1 MATMISHRSG
11 IDLSLL
17 ARPDIQKVMSEIN
30 NLAPGVGQ
38 ILAIHGDSGTGKSSL
53 ARSILR
59 HLSGWSAY
67 SMTATAGMST
77 DELVERINLVVTQ
90 SESENAQGEVETTP
104 YEAAR
109 EAVQEAAYETSQH
122 AVQKAARKAQEES
135 VPEDCA
141 GLLEWMV
148 HLVDVPFA
156 STLIHIDDAHLLEES
171 TVQALAAALS
181 TIEDGRFIALMTGA
195 SNAPYLGYASDT
207 AQVTPMT
214 AEEIQTF
221 ALSDIGA
228 RISLDIA
235 ERIQTM
241 SGGLLGRVHELLTAL
256 PADSWNK
263 RSVNVKV
270 PHQWVKRWEEKSQ
283 GLSEETTAVLQ
294 AMACI
299 EEAATLDLL
308 ERMVGI
314 KGVDMALEAAID
326 AGIVSV
332 IAGVFPPVVEF
343 SAVEDKS
350 TLAGTVGPGRRRAFH
365 KGAHQY
371 YEARGD
377 KAQALIHRALGIS
390 SHDETIASELAAAA
404 EGLGQAGRWKEAAD
418 FYQLAAELSATKEQQ
433 QQYELYHLE
442 ALVASSNIRAVAHR
456 ARTLDTRA
464 PNMWR
469 DSLLGYL
476 AIHQGRRIEANSR
489 FANAVVD
496 EQAPDD
502 VRAQLASRKALAEIA
517 NWNLQG
523 VIDAAADAAKWGG
536 PDSEPALSAGYIAT
550 VADSALNGKNAN
562 IPVKPGESQVLAQR
576 RHMAQGWIKLANDDP
591 ISARQELQQLPRE
604 EGATRIDL
612 WQLAWL
618 ARAEF
623 LLGEWDDAIATV
635 EKGLFQ
641 SDYYGIDLLDPL
653 LLWTGAV
660 IAQLRGSYSIAAN
673 YRNRLVIGND
683 AFTIQRVPAAITRIV
698 TSLRENQ
705 MLEATR
711 AADQL
716 IAIDKETDISQPGFW
731 PWRDLAVNVL
741 LNTKRLD
748 EADEILTK
756 AEEDAKRVNNF
767 TLFARLVPERA
778 HQALVLGE
786 TERGIKL
793 YEEAIEMV
801 ASTHMR
807 PYQGRTLFAFGQAL
821 RRLGRRKQADG
832 YLARA
837 AEVYQS
843 MGAHAYVEKIN
854 RERRAGGLGPR
865 QNSASTLTTQELE
878 VAQHAASGL
887 TNKEIAAQLFLSPK
901 TVEFHLTRI
910 YRKLRIRTRTELPAA
925 LAQALRE

>member
-1 MATMISHRSG
+1 MATTISHRSG

-30 NLAPGVGQ
+30 NLSPGTGQ

-59 HLSGWSAY
+59 HIRGWSAY
-67 SMTATAGMST
+67 SMTATAGMGT
-77 DELVERINLVVTQ
+77 DDLVERINLVVTE
-90 SESENAQGEVETTP
+90 SESENASGEVDVVESSAVASISP
-104 YEAAR
+104 SAA
-109 EAVQEAAYETSQH
+109 ANAA
-122 AVQKAARKAQEES
+122 ANKDP
-135 VPEDCA
+135 VPEDF
-141 GLLEWMV
+141 GTVLEWMV
-148 HLVDVPFA
+148 HLIDVPFA

-171 TVQALAAALS
+171 TVHALAAALS
-181 TIEDGRFIALMTGA
+181 TLEDGRFIALMTGA
-195 SNAPYLGYASDT
+195 SNAPYLSYASDT
-207 AQVTPMT
+207 AQVTLMT

-228 RISLDIA
+228 RISLDLA
-235 ERIQTM
+235 ERIQSM
-241 SGGLLGRVHELLTAL
+241 SGGYLGRVHELLTAL
-256 PADSWNK
+256 PADSWN
-263 RSVNVKV
+263 RRNVTVQV
-270 PHQWVKRWEEKSQ
+270 PQQWIKRWEEKSQ
-283 GLSEETTAVLQ
+283 GLSPETLMALQ
-294 AMACI
+294 ALACI
-299 EEAATLDLL
+299 EEVATLDLL
-308 ERMVGI
+308 EHMVGTE
-314 KGVDMALEAAID
+314 GVDEALEPAIN

-332 IAGVFPPVVEF
+332 IAGVFPPVLQF

-350 TLAGTVGPGRRRAFH
+350 TVGGMVGPARRRAFH
-365 KGAHQY
+365 KGAHKY
-371 YEARGD
+371 YDARGD
-377 KAQALIHRALGIS
+377 KAQALVHRALGIS
-390 SHDETIASELAAAA
+390 SHDEDIATELAEAA
-404 EGLGQAGRWKEAAD
+404 EGLGNAGRWKEAAD
-418 FYQLAAELSATKEQQ
+418 FYQLAAEISATKAQQ
-433 QQYELYHLE
+433 HKYELNHLE

-469 DSLLGYL
+469 DSLLGFL
-476 AIHQGRRIEANSR
+476 AIHQGRRIEATSR
-489 FANAVVD
+489 FNNAVLD
-496 EQAPDD
+496 REAPDD

-517 NWNLQG
+517 NWNPQG

-536 PDSEPALSAGYIAT
+536 PQSEPALSAGYIAT
-550 VADSALNGKNAN
+550 VAQSALTGKNVEMPAQ
-562 IPVKPGESQVLAQR
+562 PGESQVLAQR
-576 RHMAQGWIKLANDDP
+576 RHMALGWIKLANDDP

-612 WQLAWL
+612 WQIAWL

-653 LLWTGAV
+653 LLWTGAI

-683 AFTIQRVPAAITRIV
+683 AFTIQRVPAAITRMV
-698 TSLRENQ
+698 TGLRENQ

-716 IAIDKETDISQPGFW
+716 IEMDKQTSISQPGFW

-741 LNTKRLD
+741 LNTKRLE
-748 EADEILTK
+748 EADELLSV
-756 AEEDAKRVNNF
+756 AEEDADRVKNF
-767 TLFARLVPERA
+767 GLQARLVADRA

-786 TERGIKL
+786 SDRGVKL
-793 YEEAIEMV
+793 YEQAIEMM
-801 ASTHMR
+801 ATSHMR

-821 RRLGRRKQADG
+821 RRLGRRRQADG
-832 YLARA
+832 YLASA
-837 AEVYQS
+837 AEIYQS
-843 MGAHAYVEKIN
+843 MGAHAHVEKIN

-865 QNSASTLTTQELE
+865 QNSASSLTTQELE

-925 LAQALRE
+925 LTQALRE

>member
-1 MATMISHRSG
+1 MATTISHRSG

-30 NLAPGVGQ
+30 NLAPGTGQ

-59 HLSGWSAY
+59 HLRGWSAY
-67 SMTATAGMST
+67 SMTAMAGMST
-77 DELVERINLVVTQ
+77 DDLVERINLVVTE
-90 SESENAQGEVETTP
+90 SESENSSGDVDIAESSAVTAIGPSVAAQ
-104 YEAAR
+104 AA
-109 EAVQEAAYETSQH
+109 ANKGPVPADFD
-122 AVQKAARKAQEES
+122 S
-135 VPEDCA
+135 V
-141 GLLEWMV
+141 LEWMV
-148 HLVDVPFA
+148 HLIDVPFA
-156 STLIHIDDAHLLEES
+156 STLIHIDDAHLLEEP
-171 TVQALAAALS
+171 TVRALAAALS
-181 TIEDGRFIALMTGA
+181 TLDDGRFIALMTGA
-195 SNAPYLGYASDT
+195 SNAPYLSYASDT

-214 AEEIQTF
+214 AGEIQTF

-228 RISLDIA
+228 RISLDLA
-235 ERIQTM
+235 ERIQSM
-241 SGGLLGRVHELLTAL
+241 SGGYLGRVHELLTAL
-256 PADSWNK
+256 PADSWN
-263 RSVNVKV
+263 RRNVTVQV
-270 PHQWVKRWEEKSQ
+270 PQQWIARWEKKSQ
-283 GLSEETTAVLQ
+283 GLSAETLTALQ

-299 EEAATLDLL
+299 EEAATVDLL
-308 ERMVGI
+308 EHMVGEE
-314 KGVDMALEAAID
+314 GVDVALDAAID

-332 IAGVFPPVVEF
+332 IAGAYPPQLQF
-343 SAVEDKS
+343 RAVEDKS
-350 TLAGTVGPGRRRAFH
+350 TVGGTVGPGRRRAFH
-365 KGAHQY
+365 QGAHKY

-377 KAQALIHRALGIS
+377 KAQALVHRALSIN
-390 SHDETIASELAAAA
+390 SHDEAIAGELAAAA
-404 EGLGQAGRWKEAAD
+404 DSLGASGRWREAAD
-418 FYQLAAELSATKEQQ
+418 FYRLASELSATTDQQ
-433 QQYELYHLE
+433 REHELNHLE
-442 ALVASSNIRAVAHR
+442 ALVASSNVRAVAHR
-456 ARTLDTRA
+456 ARTLDTRK

-476 AIHQGRRIEANSR
+476 AIHQGRRIEATSR
-489 FANAVVD
+489 FNNAELD
-496 EQAPDD
+496 KNAPDD

-517 NWNLQG
+517 NWNPQG
-523 VIDAAADAAKWGG
+523 VIDAAADAARFGG
-536 PDSEPALSAGYIAT
+536 KNSEPALAAGYIAT
-550 VADSALNGKNAN
+550 VAQSALTGKNVEMPAQ
-562 IPVKPGESQVLAQR
+562 PGESQVLAQR
-576 RHMAQGWIKLANDDP
+576 RHMALGWIKLANDDP
-591 ISARQELQQLPRE
+591 ITARQELQQLPRE
-604 EGATRIDL
+604 EGATRIDV
-612 WQLAWL
+612 WQIAWL

-623 LLGEWDDAIATV
+623 LLGEWDDAMATV

-641 SDYYGIDLLDPL
+641 ADYYGIDLLDPL
-653 LLWTGAV
+653 LLWTGAI
-660 IAQLRGSYSIAAN
+660 IAQLQGSYSIAAS

-683 AFTIQRVPAAITRIV
+683 AFTIQRVPAAITRMV
-698 TSLRENQ
+698 TGLRENQ

-716 IAIDKETDISQPGFW
+716 IAMDKQSSISHPGLW

-748 EADEILTK
+748 EADELLSV
-756 AEEDAKRVNNF
+756 AEEDADRVNNF
-767 TLFARLVPERA
+767 GLQARLVAERA

-786 TERGIKL
+786 ADRGVKL
-793 YEEAIEMV
+793 YEQAIEMMTT
-801 ASTHMR
+801 SHMR

-821 RRLGRRKQADG
+821 RRLGRRRLADG

-865 QNSASTLTTQELE
+865 QNSASSLTTQELE

-910 YRKLRIRTRTELPAA
+910 YRKLRIRTRTELPTA

>member
-1 MATMISHRSG
+1 MATTKSHRSG

-17 ARPDIQKVMSEIN
+17 ARSDIQKVMSEIN
-30 NLAPGVGQ
+30 NLAPGTGQ

-59 HLSGWSAY
+59 HLRGWSAY

-77 DELVERINLVVTQ
+77 DDLVERINLVITE
-90 SESENAQGEVETTP
+90 SESEDANGEIGGAKIASGARSTNPIEM
-104 YEAAR
+104 AAL
-109 EAVQEAAYETSQH
+109 EAVRHAEEQKSQ
-122 AVQKAARKAQEES
+122 
-135 VPEDCA
+135 VPEDFD

-171 TVQALAAALS
+171 TVRDLAAAVS
-181 TIEDGRFIALMTGA
+181 TLEDGRFIALMTGA
-195 SNAPYLGYASDT
+195 SNAPYLAYASDT

-228 RISLDIA
+228 RIAVDLA
-235 ERIQTM
+235 ERIQSM
-241 SGGLLGRVHELLTAL
+241 SGGYLGRVHELLTAL
-256 PADSWNK
+256 PADSWNRRNIAIK
-263 RSVNVKV
+263 IPQRWNS
-270 PHQWVKRWEEKSQ
+270 RWEKKSE
-283 GLSEETTAVLQ
+283 GLNAQTLLVLQ

-299 EEAATLDLL
+299 EEPATVDLL
-308 ERMVGI
+308 EDMVGAE
-314 KGVDMALEAAID
+314 GVDLALEPAID
-326 AGIVSV
+326 RGIVSV
-332 IAGVFPPVVEF
+332 VSGVFPPRLQF
-343 SAVEDKS
+343 SAAEDKA
-350 TLAGTVGPGRRRAFH
+350 TLSGLVGPARRRAFH
-365 KGAHQY
+365 KGAHKY
-371 YEARGD
+371 YDDRGD
-377 KAQALIHRALGIS
+377 LTQALVHRALSIS
-390 SHDETIASELAAAA
+390 SHDENIAIELATAA
-404 EGLGQAGRWKEAAD
+404 EGLGKAGRWREAAE
-418 FYQLAAELSATKEQQ
+418 FFQLASQLSATTEQQ
-433 QQYELYHLE
+433 RENELNHLE

-476 AIHQGRRIEANSR
+476 AIHQGRRVEASSR
-489 FANAVVD
+489 LSNAALD
-496 EQAPDD
+496 ISAPDD

-517 NWNLQG
+517 NWNPQG
-523 VIDAAADAAKWGG
+523 VIDAAAEAARFGG
-536 PDSEPALSAGYIAT
+536 PESEPALSSGYIAT
-550 VADSALNGKNAN
+550 VARSALTGENVEMPAQ
-562 IPVKPGESQVLAQR
+562 PGESQVLAQR
-576 RHMAQGWIKLANDDP
+576 RHMALGWIKLANDDP
-591 ISARQELQQLPRE
+591 LSARQELQQVPRE

-612 WQLAWL
+612 WQIAWL

-653 LLWTGAV
+653 LLWTGAI

-683 AFTIQRVPAAITRIV
+683 AFTIQRVPAAITRMV
-698 TSLRENQ
+698 TGLRENQ
-705 MLEATR
+705 MLDATR

-716 IAIDKETDISQPGFW
+716 IEMDKQTSISQPGFW

-741 LNTKRLD
+741 LNTKRLE
-748 EADEILTK
+748 EADELLST
-756 AEEDAKRVNNF
+756 AEEDADRVKNF
-767 TLFARLVPERA
+767 GLQARLAAERA

-786 TERGIKL
+786 SDRGVKL
-793 YEEAIEMV
+793 YEQAIEMM
-801 ASTHMR
+801 ATSHMR

-821 RRLGRRKQADG
+821 RRLGRRRQADG
-832 YLARA
+832 YLASA

-843 MGAHAYVEKIN
+843 MGAHAHVEKIN

-865 QNSASTLTTQELE
+865 QNSTSSLTTQELE

-910 YRKLRIRTRTELPAA
+910 YRKLRIRTRTELPTA